1 MGTVADIKES
11 RASGHGGTPLGWP
24 SMSLRP
30 VLPLREIVRRL
41 RSRRPIRVVNR
52 GSEGDNGD
60 VGVL

>member
-1 MGTVADIKES
+1 
-11 RASGHGGTPLGWP
+11 LGWP